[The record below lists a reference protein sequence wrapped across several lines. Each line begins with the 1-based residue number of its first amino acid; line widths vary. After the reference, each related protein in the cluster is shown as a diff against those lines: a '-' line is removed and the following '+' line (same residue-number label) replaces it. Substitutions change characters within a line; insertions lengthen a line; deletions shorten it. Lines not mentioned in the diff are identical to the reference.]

1 MTESPITHA
10 ALLDELAA
18 SVCAKD
24 LHGHYTYVNDMA
36 CAMFGRSRDEILGRT
51 DRALFD
57 DSLATRMEAC
67 DARVL
72 RRDSQVACE
81 FVLPDSSGGERCYW
95 IVKQP
100 LHDAHGELVG
110 LAGIATDITDR
121 KHQELELV
129 ALKNKFAA
137 TLQALPDLM
146 FELDIDGRYIDCH
159 TRQESLLAEPRDD
172 LIGRT
177 VHEVLPPDVAAAC
190 MRALHEAL
198 AKGISTGMQ
207 FRLLMPEG
215 ARWFEL
221 SVAQK
226 TSQDKHRPHFIVLSR
241 DITDRKNAEHA
252 LLESESLMR
261 AIVDNT
267 PIEYWARDLDGRC
280 IMENALIVK
289 HWGSLLGKLPQDSGV
304 SPEELALWLDNN
316 RRAYQSEVV
325 EDEVEYRVEGEARV
339 FRNVVAPI
347 KVDGKIIGIVGFN
360 QDITDRKRADDEI
373 HRLAFYDPLTHL
385 PNRRL
390 MFDRLQHA
398 LIGSGRRKRYGALLL
413 IDLDNFKYLNDTHG
427 HEVGDQL
434 LIEVAKRLTKRIRQ
448 GDTAARLGGDEFVVI
463 LEDIDG
469 TLDGSIQ
476 AELIGESIRAEL
488 NQPFHLAGLPNAF
501 PVDYHCSSSIGIALF
516 DGVKVTAEEL
526 LRRAD
531 TAMYQAKAAGR
542 NTLRFFDPEMQ
553 AAVTLRAALETE
565 LRQAID
571 QEQFQ
576 LHYQLQ
582 ANDAGRPV
590 GAEALLRWM
599 HPARGMMSPASF
611 ITLAEETGLIVSLG
625 RWVLATAC
633 RQLAAWARQPET
645 AALTLAVNVSVR
657 EFRQTNFVQQL
668 RGLLAETGAPA
679 HQLKLEVTES
689 LLQEEAETIIGRM
702 TELKELGIRFAL
714 DDFGTGFSSLA
725 YLKRLPLNQFKIDR
739 SFVRGV
745 LTDPNDAAIAEIIV
759 SLGNSLG
766 LEVIAEGVETEEQL
780 RFLAGIGCR
789 HYQGFLFGR
798 PMAAGDFAAAMPAR
812 ESTT

>member
-1 MTESPITHA
+1 MTESPITHT
-10 ALLDELAA
+10 ALLDSLAA
-18 SVCAKD
+18 PVCAKD
-24 LHGHYTYVNDMA
+24 LNGQYTYVNDMA
-36 CAMFGRSRDEILGRT
+36 CIMLGRQRDEILGRT
-51 DRALFD
+51 DRALFG
-57 DSLATRMEAC
+57 DSLASRLEAC

-72 RRDSQVACE
+72 RSDSQVACE
-81 FVLPDSSGGERCYW
+81 FVLPDGSGGERCYW

-100 LHDAHGELVG
+100 LHDTHGALVG

-121 KHQELELV
+121 KQQELELV

-146 FELDIDGRYIDCH
+146 FEVDLEGRYIDCH
-159 TRQESLLAEPRDD
+159 ARQESLLAAPRDD

-177 VHEVLPPDVAAAC
+177 VHEVLPPDVAATC
-190 MRALHEAL
+190 MHALHEAQD
-198 AKGISTGMQ
+198 KGISTGSQ
-207 FRLLMPEG
+207 FRLLLPEG

-226 TSQDKHRPHFIVLSR
+226 ASPDKQLPHFIVLSR

-252 LLESESLMR
+252 LRESESLMR

-267 PIEYWARDLDGRC
+267 PVEYWARDLDGRC
-280 IMENALIVK
+280 IMENALIVR
-289 HWGSLLGKLPQDSGV
+289 HWGSLLGKLPQDSSA

-316 RRAYQSEVV
+316 RRAYQGEVV

-360 QDITDRKRADDEI
+360 QDVTDRKRAEDEI

-434 LIEVAKRLTKRIRQ
+434 LIEVAKRLKKRIRQ

-488 NQPFHLAGLPNAF
+488 NQPFQLAGLPNAC

-565 LRQAID
+565 LRQAVD

-582 ANDAGRPV
+582 VDAAGHPV

-599 HPARGMMSPASF
+599 HPVRGMVLPASF
-611 ITLAEETGLIVSLG
+611 INLAEETGLIVPLG
-625 RWVLATAC
+625 RWVLTAAC
-633 RQLAAWARQPET
+633 RQLAAWAGQPAT
-645 AALTLAVNVSVR
+645 AGLTVAVNVSVR
-657 EFRQTNFVQQL
+657 QFRQASFTEQL
-668 RGLLAETGAPA
+668 RGLLAETGASA
-679 HQLKLEVTES
+679 QRLKLEVTEN
-689 LLQEEAETIIGRM
+689 LLQEEAEAVIGRM
-702 TELKELGIRFAL
+702 AELKQLGIHFAL
-714 DDFGTGFSSLA
+714 DDFGTGYSSLA
-725 YLKRLPLNQFKIDR
+725 YLKRLPLNQLKIDR
-739 SFVRGV
+739 SFVRDV
-745 LTDPNDAAIAEIIV
+745 LSDPNDAAIAETIV
-759 SLGNSLG
+759 TLGNSLG

-789 HYQGFLFGR
+789 QYQGFLFGH
-798 PMAAGDFAAAMPAR
+798 PVAAGDFAAAMPLRDAAA
-812 ESTT
+812 